1 MIHHSPNYKI
11 LVSIAIILFL
21 IGVFHQSPADTLSLP
36 IGQVTVIRSGEVYRV
51 RIGFDISALE
61 NARVDYAEILIPHFL
76 TEGEIVL
83 EGWRLISQNEYDTT
97 FHARYSIEASIN
109 LPVILDITDFMQYWV
124 ENGNNFGILLKRPYY
139 QGGGFRGE
147 LQGLRN
153 ALANSRI
160 KVFYNYIRERE

>member
-1 MIHHSPNYKI
+1 MKNFI
-11 LVSIAIILFL
+11 LAPLFL
-21 IGVFHQSPADTLSLP
+21 LLIVGMTQQTYSDTLSLP
-36 IGQVTVIRSGEVYRV
+36 IGQVTVIRSGEVNRV

-61 NARVDYAEILIPHFL
+61 NTRVDYAEIQIPHFL

-83 EGWRLISQNEYDTT
+83 EGWRLVSQNEYDTT

-124 ENGNNFGILLKRPYY
+124 EDGNNFGILLKRPYY

-153 ALANSRI
+153 ALTNARI
-160 KVFYNYIRERE
+160 RVFFIRERE

>member
-1 MIHHSPNYKI
+1 MKNLILAPLLLLLIVGMIQ
-11 LVSIAIILFL
+11 
-21 IGVFHQSPADTLSLP
+21 QSYSDTLSLP
-36 IGQVTVIRSGEVYRV
+36 IGQVTVIRSGEVNRV

-61 NARVDYAEILIPHFL
+61 YTRVDYAEILIPHFL

-83 EGWRLISQNEYDTT
+83 EGWRLLSEDPQEYDTT
-97 FHARYSIEASIN
+97 FHTRYSIDASIN

-147 LQGLRN
+147 LQNLRN
-153 ALANSRI
+153 ALANARI
-160 KVFYNYIRERE
+160 RVFFIRERD